1 MDNSVSVHYKNLE
14 FLATAM
20 YKVFNG
26 ILPDAMKDV
35 FPLNTSS
42 NYIIRKKST
51 FYSKSVNSVLQWV

>member
-14 FLATAM
+14 FLANAL

-26 ILPDAMKDV
+26 ILPDAKKDV

-42 NYIIRKKST
+42 NYIIRNKST